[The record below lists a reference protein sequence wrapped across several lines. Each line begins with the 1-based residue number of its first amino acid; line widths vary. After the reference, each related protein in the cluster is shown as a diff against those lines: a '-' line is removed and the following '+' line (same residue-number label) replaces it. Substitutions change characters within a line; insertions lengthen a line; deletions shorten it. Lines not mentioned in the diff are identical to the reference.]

1 MVYTITLEDED
12 ISYKQN
18 ICDIDLMLE
27 DQEATFV
34 VLKFAT
40 DIPDCLY
47 NDAMEDLWS
56 RIYDITDERLYNL
69 VFEFGCK

>member
-18 ICDIDLMLE
+18 ICDIELMLK
-27 DQEATFV
+27 DQEATFA
-34 VLKFAT
+34 VLKYAV
-40 DIPDCLY
+40 DIPECLY

-56 RIYDITDERLYNL
+56 RIYDITDERLYEL